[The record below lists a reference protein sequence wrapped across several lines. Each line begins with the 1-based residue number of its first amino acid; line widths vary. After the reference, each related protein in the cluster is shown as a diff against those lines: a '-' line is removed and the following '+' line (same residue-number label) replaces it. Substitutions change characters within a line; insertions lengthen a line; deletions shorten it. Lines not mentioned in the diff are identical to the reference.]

1 MSALPKAQV
10 EQLKLF
16 VQMLKSKPDILH
28 DPALDFLRD
37 FIVSMGGTIPPKK
50 QVWTLAQFLA
60 FTLFLF
66 KSTYSPYLLNNGI
79 LVLSVVI
86 WSWDLTFTFQFKT

>member
-10 EQLKLF
+10 DQLKLF

-60 FTLFLF
+60 CTTLYTLVEVHILF
-66 KSTYSPYLLNNGI
+66 SFEK
-79 LVLSVVI
+79 
-86 WSWDLTFTFQFKT
+86 

>member
-10 EQLKLF
+10 DQLKLF

-37 FIVSMGGTIPPKK
+37 FIVSMGGTVPPKK

-60 FTLFLF
+60 CTL
-66 KSTYSPYLLNNGI
+66 LLRYMFSFRLKNDWLALRANR
-79 LVLSVVI
+79 
-86 WSWDLTFTFQFKT
+86 

>member
-10 EQLKLF
+10 DQLKLF

-66 KSTYSPYLLNNGI
+66 KSTYSLYLLKNGI
-79 LVLSVVI
+79 VLSVVI
-86 WSWDLTFTFQFKT
+86 WSWDLTFTYF